1 MVSEGRRLARAALA
15 LLGAG
20 IATLL
25 LLPVPGV
32 AQTTLPQ
39 LPQVFLD
46 TTYVSPTGSV
56 INVAAGGDFQAALNA
71 AAPGSIIVLQ
81 AGATYVGNFTLP
93 PKSATGWIYIQSSAL
108 SSLPP

>member
-1 MVSEGRRLARAALA
+1 MVSEGRRLTRAALA
-15 LLGAG
+15 LLGAA
-20 IATLL
+20 ITTLL
-25 LLPVPGV
+25 LLRVPGA

-71 AAPGSIIVLQ
+71 AQPGSVIVLQ
-81 AGATYVGNFTLP
+81 AGPTFTATSTLP
-93 PKSATGWIYIQSSAL
+93 ANPGTGWICLVSGAL
-108 SSLPP
+108 A